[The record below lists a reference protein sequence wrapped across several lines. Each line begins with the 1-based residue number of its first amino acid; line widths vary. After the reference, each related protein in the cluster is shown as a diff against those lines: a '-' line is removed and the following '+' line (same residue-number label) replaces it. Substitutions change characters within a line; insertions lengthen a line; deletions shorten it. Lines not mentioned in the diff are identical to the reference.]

1 MVENNLNLFIRF
13 YHPKT
18 WNPILILI
26 ELPPPIV
33 HIDRYHIQKLV
44 QNIWCWSYPP
54 RKPWDDVF
62 HRIHLFNS
70 YPRILCLKR
79 IHTVREDSIINSK
92 PYLSEISLINNSP
105 ILGLSPWTLLFIPP
119 MNHRLIGIELRV
131 LYTIGSKYHLSPEYT
146 LNQSRSVKNMCGTLF
161 IILFFQKKH
170 NFQVQQSYLFYPL
183 FQNITKW

>member
-1 MVENNLNLFIRF
+1 MYLLTPRVSSWDFPVWIHPWNDWVNYHEYYRSWEHLIMVENNLNLFIRF

-26 ELPPPIV
+26 ELPPPIG

-54 RKPWDDVF
+54 RKPWNNIF
-62 HRIHLFNS
+62 HWIHLFNS
-70 YPRILCLKR
+70 YPRILCLER
-79 IHTVREDSIINSK
+79 IHTVREDSIITSK

-131 LYTIGSKYHLSPEYT
+131 LYTIGSK
-146 LNQSRSVKNMCGTLF
+146 
-161 IILFFQKKH
+161 
-170 NFQVQQSYLFYPL
+170 
-183 FQNITKW
+183 